1 MGPRSVG
8 YWRSL
13 PVLLCAH
20 LVGEAEAG
28 GMEMGCG
35 NGSTDPSLEETDQER
50 LLPHGVFIQLQLSGN
65 DLPWELWE
73 L

>member
-1 MGPRSVG
+1 MGS
-8 YWRSL
+8 
-13 PVLLCAH
+13 
-20 LVGEAEAG
+20 
-28 GMEMGCG
+28 G
-35 NGSTDPSLEETDQER
+35 NGSTDPSLEETDKER